1 MEKVRFTSVADLS
14 LRYTTILAI
23 TIVVCLG
30 LLALPVVPWDLL
42 DREGLA
48 VVLLLLAIIVVPIG
62 AAIFIVWKWLDFV
75 RIGKAF
81 HKENLGFS
89 EFKHLRRCFV
99 VAVVLTF
106 LLLAIRA
113 GDIRIIA
120 SLQMAI
126 AGILLVFDG
135 FVMLALF
142 VFVPLAWHIG
152 CKIPGRVY
160 LEIVVMAI
168 MFCLQVVAVFR

>member
-14 LRYTTILAI
+14 LRYTTILAV

-30 LLALPVVPWDLL
+30 LVALSVVPGDLSGN
-42 DREGLA
+42 EGLVA
-48 VVLLLLAIIVVPIG
+48 ILLLLTSIVVPIG
-62 AAIFIVWKWLDFV
+62 AAIFMIWKWLDFA

-81 HKENLGFS
+81 HKDNLGFS
-89 EFKHLRRCFV
+89 KFKHLKRCFV
-99 VAVVLTF
+99 VAVALTF
-106 LLLAIRA
+106 LLFAIHA

-126 AGILLVFDG
+126 AGTLLVFDS
-135 FVMLALF
+135 FVMMALF

-160 LEIVVMAI
+160 LEVVVMAM
-168 MFCLQVVAVFR
+168 MFCLQVVAVFW

>member
-30 LLALPVVPWDLL
+30 LVALSVVPWDLL
-42 DREGLA
+42 GNEGLA
-48 VVLLLLAIIVVPIG
+48 VIWLLLASIVVPIG
-62 AAIFIVWKWLDFV
+62 AVIFIVWKWLDFV

-81 HKENLGFS
+81 HKDNLGFS
-89 EFKHLRRCFV
+89 KFKHLRRCFV
-99 VAVVLTF
+99 VAVALTF
-106 LLLAIRA
+106 LLFVIHA
-113 GDIRIIA
+113 GEIPVR

-126 AGILLVFDG
+126 AGTLLVFDG

-160 LEIVVMAI
+160 LEIVLMAI